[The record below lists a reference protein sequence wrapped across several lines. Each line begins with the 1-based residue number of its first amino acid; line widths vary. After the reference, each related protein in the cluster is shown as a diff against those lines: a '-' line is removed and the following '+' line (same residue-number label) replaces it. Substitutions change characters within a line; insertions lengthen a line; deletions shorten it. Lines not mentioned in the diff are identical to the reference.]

1 MFIYYIMLF
10 TLCNNGKYL
19 YFRSMYGGNPIIGQ
33 GVYGIALKP
42 DIIHG
47 NNNYISKLFI
57 LPENITITEF
67 KKLEISLNKIDT
79 LNRYHLPIIDI
90 DTIKESHNLEQLKSD
105 DKKKYIYIATYEYGG
120 ISLNNLIDKSI
131 YDYLITPRFC
141 KQILNGFINLF
152 EGLIHLSI
160 YKINHSDIHPGNI
173 VFDLDDPS
181 IMRFI
186 DFDPDI
192 SWWNFEKR
200 YTLDITN
207 LIHSL
212 ELIIRIFIDYF
223 IKTKNLI
230 FSTKLQNII
239 ELLDKSRDNLSRTE
253 DNKLIPQ
260 IKKTLKRMI
269 DEI

>member
-1 MFIYYIMLF
+1 MKF
-10 TLCNNGKYL
+10 TPFNNGKYL
-19 YFRSMYGGNPIIGQ
+19 YFRSMFGGEPIIGQ

-47 NNNYISKLFI
+47 NNNYVSKLFI
-57 LPENITITEF
+57 LPENVSITEF
-67 KKLEISLNKIDT
+67 KKLENSLNKLDP

-90 DTIKESHNLEQLKSD
+90 DTIKESHNLDQLNSD
-105 DKKKYIYIATYEYGG
+105 DKKKFVYIATYEYGG
-120 ISLNNLIDKSI
+120 ISLNNLIEKSI
-131 YDYLITPRFC
+131 YDYLITPTFC

-200 YTLDITN
+200 YALDITN
-207 LIHSL
+207 LIHCL
-212 ELIIRIFIDYF
+212 ESIIHQFIIYF
-223 IKTKNLI
+223 TRTNNLI
-230 FSTKLQNII
+230 FSSYLQDII
-239 ELLDKSRDNLSRTE
+239 VILDKSRE
-253 DNKLIPQ
+253 DLARNEDIKLIPE
-260 IKKTLKRMI
+260 IKQKLKKKFN
-269 DEI
+269 EIE

>member
-1 MFIYYIMLF
+1 MKF
-10 TLCNNGKYL
+10 TQFNNGKYL
-19 YFRSMYGGNPIIGQ
+19 YFRSLFGGYPIIGN

-67 KKLEISLNKIDT
+67 KKFENNLNKLDP
-79 LNRYHLPIIDI
+79 LNRYHLPLIDI
-90 DTIKESHNLEQLKSD
+90 DIITESHNLKQLNSD
-105 DKKKYIYIATYEYGG
+105 DKERYVYIATYEYGG
-120 ISLNNLIDKSI
+120 ISLNNLIEKKI
-131 YDYLITPRFC
+131 YDSRITPTFC
-141 KQILNGFINLF
+141 QQILHGFINLF

-181 IMRFI
+181 MMRFI

-192 SWWNFEKR
+192 SFWNFEKR
-200 YTLDITN
+200 YALDITN

-212 ELIIRIFIDYF
+212 ESIIHQFVDNLRR
-223 IKTKNLI
+223 TNNLI
-230 FSTKLQNII
+230 FSSYLQDILVI
-239 ELLDKSRDNLSRTE
+239 LDKSREELARNE
-253 DNKLIPQ
+253 DIKLIPE
-260 IKKTLKRMI
+260 IKNILKKKFY
-269 DEI
+269 EIEQFLT